1 MDKMETKNKFKIVK
15 YFKGKKIGELP
26 PYSDEQKANEVCNYM
41 NKEIKKIT
49 EVVKFKVEKI

>member
-1 MDKMETKNKFKIVK
+1 METKNKFKIVK